1 MKEKHIFFNP
11 FRIISPKLDAEASRL
26 HEIFESP
33 PAEVTCLE
41 EGLLI
46 MLNKLRE
53 SADLIH
59 KALIIPDPQKLD
71 KSSTLGQQVHA
82 EEKALTGS
90 IVCYPHTTGPIL
102 RAVVL
107 FPGKLER
114 IGDFLESIANCAQIR
129 ARDGVPFS
137 DKAFAELTQLFNL
150 FIDILK
156 EFGEA
161 ILDPRKERLESILA
175 KEKTLAQ
182 MTVDFALAH
191 EERLID
197 GLCVPKASSLYLDI
211 LDSVKNSGGHL
222 RSMAESLLAIV
233 EAGQQAV
240 AS

>member
-26 HEIFESP
+26 HEIFETP
-33 PAEVTCLE
+33 PPEVTCLE

-53 SADLIH
+53 SADLVH
-59 KALIIPDPQKLD
+59 KALIIPDPQKLARSDTLD
-71 KSSTLGQQVHA
+71 KEVHE

-114 IGDFLESIANCAQIR
+114 IGDFLESIANCARIR
-129 ARDGVPFS
+129 ARDGLPFS

-150 FIDILK
+150 FTEILK
-156 EFGEA
+156 DFSDA
-161 ILDPRKERLESILA
+161 ILDPRRDLLENILT
-175 KEKTLAQ
+175 KEKALAQ

-197 GLCVPKASSLYLDI
+197 GLCVPKASSIYLDI
-211 LDSVKNSGGHL
+211 LDSVKNSGEHL
-222 RSMAESLLAIV
+222 RSMAESLLSII
-233 EAGQQAV
+233 ETGQQAA

>member
-1 MKEKHIFFNP
+1 MKEKHMFFNP

-33 PAEVTCLE
+33 PEEVTCLE

-46 MLNKLRE
+46 MLHKLRE
-53 SADLIH
+53 SAELIH
-59 KALIIPDPQKLD
+59 KALIIPNPQKLE
-71 KSSTLGQQVHA
+71 KSDILSHEVHN

-90 IVCYPHTTGPIL
+90 IVCYPDTTGPIV

-114 IGDFLESIANCAQIR
+114 IGDYLESIANCARIR
-129 ARDGVPFS
+129 ARDGIPFS
-137 DKAFAELTQLFNL
+137 DKALAELTQLFNL
-150 FIDILK
+150 FEEILK
-156 EFGEA
+156 DFSDS
-161 ILDPRKERLESILA
+161 ILAPRPELLEGILA

-182 MTVDFALAH
+182 KAVDFALAH
-191 EERLID
+191 EARLIS

-222 RSMAESLLAIV
+222 RTMVESLLALLK
-233 EAGQQAV
+233 ASPQAA